1 MMRVELEQLHERL
14 DRVEEGSQRRQPPST
29 NGQQRE
35 RGRQH
40 KFDYDNYYAND
51 KDEDD
56 CASNINMGRIGHGN
70 GGRRGRDRLNN
81 NLGNIKVKISS
92 FQGRNDPKSYLEW
105 EKKIELVFNCHNY
118 SDLKKIKLVVIEFI
132 DYTIIW

>member
-1 MMRVELEQLHERL
+1 M
-14 DRVEEGSQRRQPPST
+14 DRVEEGSQRRQPPAT

-70 GGRRGRDRLNN
+70 GGRRGRDRLDN

>member
-14 DRVEEGSQRRQPPST
+14 DRVEEGSQRRQPPAT

-51 KDEDD
+51 KDEDE

-70 GGRRGRDRLNN
+70 GGRRGRDRLDN

-92 FQGRNDPKSYLEW
+92 FQGRNDPKFLFGVGEEDRIS
-105 EKKIELVFNCHNY
+105 V
-118 SDLKKIKLVVIEFI
+118 
-132 DYTIIW
+132 

>member
-14 DRVEEGSQRRQPPST
+14 DRVEEGSQRRQPPAT

-70 GGRRGRDRLNN
+70 GGRRGRDRLDN

-118 SDLKKIKLVVIEFI
+118 SDLKKIKLAVIEFI